1 MAGIGVILGSYSVAD
16 GDNVIYLDVSSVTD
30 QVASGIRQRVYG
42 DGQQRAIAGYAERS
56 SLRVTC
62 QRVDKATYDWL
73 AERVGREVVYRDE
86 LGTATT
92 VTVGDLRRTRE
103 TAKSDEYSWNVQV
116 DFYLT
121 AVGVGQGLPAAVGNT
136 R

>member
-16 GDNVIYLDVSSVTD
+16 GDNVIYLDVSSTSDRVS
-30 QVASGIRQRVYG
+30 SGIRQRVYA
-42 DGQQRAIAGYAERS
+42 DGKQRAIAGLAERS
-56 SLRVTC
+56 HIQVLC
-62 QRVDKATYDWL
+62 QRVSKATFDWL

-92 VTVGDLRRTRE
+92 VTIGDLQRTRE
-103 TAKSDEYSWNVQV
+103 TGKSDEYAYNVQV

-121 AVGVGQGLPAAVGNT
+121 AVGVGEGLPAATGPT